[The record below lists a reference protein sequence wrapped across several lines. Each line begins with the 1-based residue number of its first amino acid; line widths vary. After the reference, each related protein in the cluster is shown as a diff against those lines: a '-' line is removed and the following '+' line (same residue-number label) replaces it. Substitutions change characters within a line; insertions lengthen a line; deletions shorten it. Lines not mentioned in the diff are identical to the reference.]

1 MQDNGTIFLS
11 KDKIETGQVKKIEQ
25 LLANKKKLYEI
36 SSFFPL
42 QLAPDQLIID
52 TQKIT
57 IIYNQFFGER
67 FSETILLDQI
77 GDVDLE
83 LGFLFGSL
91 HILSLSHEKQWIKIS
106 QLKRDEV
113 LRAKKIIEGLII
125 AKREGITLDNSD
137 QSLVNELEKLGS
149 AY

>member
-1 MQDNGTIFLS
+1 MPEEGTIFLS
-11 KDKIETGQVKKIEQ
+11 KSKTTSVQSKKIEQ
-25 LLANKKKLYEI
+25 LLANKKKLYQI
-36 SSFFPL
+36 FSVFPL

-52 TQKIT
+52 TQKVT
-57 IIYNQFFGER
+57 IIYNQFFGET
-67 FSETILLDQI
+67 FSESFLLDQI

-113 LRAKKIIEGLII
+113 LRAKRIIEGLII

-137 QSLVNELEKLGS
+137 EGLVDELEKLGS
-149 AY
+149 AL